1 MRTYRVIIVSLISFL
16 FLIQCAN
23 NSHDQI
29 PPRVLFN
36 DPVALLE
43 TQKRAIAGDVKL
55 TPALD
60 KLRVEAEAAMLID
73 KIYSVMDKPFIPPSG
88 DKHDYMSVGP
98 YWWPDTTKA
107 DGLPY
112 IRRDG
117 QVNPERTLYDRVPLW
132 RLDADVT
139 VLAIAYFF
147 FNEEKYAK
155 RASKLVRAWFL
166 DKETKMNPHL
176 NYGQAIPGITDGR
189 GIGIIDT
196 RSFFKIVEAIE
207 LLADSK
213 SWRNEDEIGLKN
225 WFNLYVKWLMES
237 ENGIDEE
244 DGLNNH
250 GTWYDVILAS
260 LAMYTDQ
267 DEIAKKV
274 ITAFAE
280 HRIKPQIK
288 PDGSQPLELSRT
300 RSYHYSTMNLKGMFY
315 IAMLGEKLGV
325 RVLSNETEHGQLV
338 KQALDYLI
346 PHMSDKEDWP
356 YEQIKGWEADDSEA
370 LAMIIQLSAKYFDE
384 PEYLTLLDSIPEI
397 EFSDHRLNLLFPI

>member
-1 MRTYRVIIVSLISFL
+1 MSRILSTCLILLMIFMA
-16 FLIQCAN
+16 CTN
-23 NSHDQI
+23 NSKSKH
-29 PPRVLFN
+29 PPHTLFN
-36 DPVALLE
+36 YPAALLK
-43 TQKRAIAGDVKL
+43 TQERAIAGDVGL
-55 TPALD
+55 TAALNRL
-60 KLRVEAEAAMLID
+60 KTEADQVMLSD

-117 QVNPERTLYDRVPLW
+117 QVNPERAFYDKIPL
-132 RLDADVT
+132 RSLSADVT

-196 RSFFKIVEAIE
+196 RSFFKIVEAIK

-213 SWRNEDEIGLKN
+213 SWRNEDQIGLKN

-244 DGLNNH
+244 DRLNNH

-338 KQALDYLI
+338 KQALNYLI
-346 PHMSDKEDWP
+346 PHMSGKEDWP

-370 LAMIIQLSAKYFDE
+370 LAMMIKLSAKYFDE

-397 EFSDHRLNLLFPI
+397 DFSDHRLNLLFPI